1 MIEKSFFTL
10 FELSLR
16 KECLLNA
23 EYFHSLF
30 KYCTMTRRDCFL
42 GYWMLKSYE
51 KYSSVKSL
59 LDNALYLEDREV
71 DLDIIKLWITILI
84 WFTSLND
91 CYIRDNASKGLTNLI
106 RLYPSITLYAIKK
119 FEKIDDDYL
128 QERLWGSIYASLILN
143 EDNERIE
150 KVVEYIYREYIQN
163 KKIPKNVLLRDY
175 FKNIAEFS
183 EKKGIL
189 KYNISFFKAPYKSK
203 KIEKIKKIDVPLKDR
218 ELYYNCTKSD
228 FAIYTIPKAVM
239 DYGFSQV
246 DVGELIYSEI
256 INNNYSSK
264 ITELNSYID
273 YNYGSERL
281 RDETVERIG
290 KKYQKIYL
298 YRILGQIYDNFP
310 DKINSDS
317 EQGNEFREI
326 DLTSLPYSQLKY
338 NLVGNELSYNF
349 DDTDNI
355 TLEEW
360 LKKEDIYTISR
371 EILSFDDNFLL
382 KGYFSIKKKESEL
395 ENLPLKEIWIHIN
408 SYLIRKEDLKKC
420 KKFFKGKD
428 FWGRWL
434 PEGFN
439 FYENWIGEYPWSKAY
454 LNIIQDFEEKRD
466 IPIKLIPTAHDFIN
480 EKDSKFCKNNISEK
494 FLFPS
499 EIFFEN
505 LNLKWNGENVYLL
518 GSEPMFLINNGKSHS
533 IYSNKKLLEG
543 YLNDS
548 DYILVWTILGEKR
561 YLEGK
566 IDSFSGSMT
575 FSQSFILENSLI
587 KRIHIFSKFNPP
599 WKNEK

>member
-1 MIEKSFFTL
+1 
-10 FELSLR
+10 
-16 KECLLNA
+16 
-23 EYFHSLF
+23 
-30 KYCTMTRRDCFL
+30 
-42 GYWMLKSYE
+42 MLKSYE

-273 YNYGSERL
+273 YEYGSERS

-298 YRILGQIYDNFP
+298 YRILGQIYDNFS
-310 DKINSDS
+310 DKIDLNS

-349 DDTDNI
+349 DITNNI

-360 LKKEDIYTISR
+360 FKKEDIYTISR
-371 EILSFDDNFLL
+371 EMLSFDNNFLL
-382 KGYFSIKKKESEL
+382 KGYFSINKKELEL

-408 SYLIRKEDLKKC
+408 SYLIKKEDLKKC

-439 FYENWIGEYPWSKAY
+439 FYENWIGEYPWSKSY
-454 LNIIQDFEEKRD
+454 LNIFQDFEEKRD

-480 EKDSKFCKNNISEK
+480 EKDSKFCKNDISEK

-518 GSEPMFLINNGKSHS
+518 DSKPMFLINNGKSHS
-533 IYSNKKLLEG
+533 IYSNKKLLEK
-543 YLNDS
+543 YLNDN
-548 DYILVWTILGEKR
+548 DYILVWTILGEKC

-566 IDSFSGSMT
+566 IGSFPGSMA

-587 KRIHIFSKFNPP
+587 KRIHIFSKFNSP
-599 WKNEK
+599 WKNQR

>member
-1 MIEKSFFTL
+1 M
-10 FELSLR
+10 
-16 KECLLNA
+16 
-23 EYFHSLF
+23 
-30 KYCTMTRRDCFL
+30 
-42 GYWMLKSYE
+42 
-51 KYSSVKSL
+51 
-59 LDNALYLEDREV
+59 
-71 DLDIIKLWITILI
+71 
-84 WFTSLND
+84 
-91 CYIRDNASKGLTNLI
+91 
-106 RLYPSITLYAIKK
+106 
-119 FEKIDDDYL
+119 
-128 QERLWGSIYASLILN
+128 
-143 EDNERIE
+143 
-150 KVVEYIYREYIQN
+150 EYIYREYILN
-163 KKIPKNVLLRDY
+163 KKISKNVLLRDY
-175 FKNIAEFS
+175 FKNIAEFA
-183 EKKGIL
+183 EKKDIL
-189 KYNISFFKAPYKSK
+189 KYNISSFKAPYKSK
-203 KIEKIKKIDVPLKDR
+203 NIEKIKKIDIPLKDK
-218 ELYYNCTKSD
+218 ELYYNCTQSD
-228 FAIYTIPKAVM
+228 FAIYTIPWKVL
-239 DYGFSQV
+239 DCGFSKE

-256 INNNYSSK
+256 IDNNYSPKISK
-264 ITELNSYID
+264 LNSYID
-273 YNYGSERL
+273 YNYGSERS

-349 DDTDNI
+349 DDTDNT

-360 LKKEDIYTISR
+360 FKKEDIYAISR
-371 EILSFDDNFLL
+371 EILSFDNNFLL
-382 KGYFSIKKKESEL
+382 KGYFSINKKESEL

-408 SYLIRKEDLKKC
+408 SYLIRKEDLEKC

-439 FYENWIGEYPWSKAY
+439 FYENWIGEYPWSKSY
-454 LNIIQDFEEKRD
+454 LNIFQDFEEKRD

-480 EKDSKFCKNNISEK
+480 EKDSKFCKNDISEK

-499 EIFFEN
+499 EIFFKN

-518 GSEPMFLINNGKSHS
+518 DSKPMFLINNGKSHS
-533 IYSNKKLLEG
+533 IYSNKKLLEK
-543 YLNDS
+543 YLNDN

-566 IDSFSGSMT
+566 IGSFPGSMT

-587 KRIHIFSKFNPP
+587 KRIHIFSKFNSP
-599 WKNEK
+599 WKNQK